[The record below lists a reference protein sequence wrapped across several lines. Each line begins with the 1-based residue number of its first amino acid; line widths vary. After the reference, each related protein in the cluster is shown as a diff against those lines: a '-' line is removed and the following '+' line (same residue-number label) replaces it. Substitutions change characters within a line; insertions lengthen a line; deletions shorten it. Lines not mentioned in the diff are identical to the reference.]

1 MLVELA
7 SEFCYVNNMDIMT
20 LFPGHLVPNDRM
32 LMKYGRLM
40 DFSLPQLQIRF
51 YGLQRLNL
59 MLRDNLPFIN
69 ISCDDG

>member
-1 MLVELA
+1 
-7 SEFCYVNNMDIMT
+7 
-20 LFPGHLVPNDRM
+20 
-32 LMKYGRLM
+32 M

-51 YGLQRLNL
+51 YVLQRLNL